1 MILAY
6 LRHVIYFKKRGGYM
20 ENCYLGMAGHNVFNN
35 KVKDIIHKNEHSVV
49 LLALDISN
57 FKYINDFYGM
67 DEGDKVMQDIA
78 DYYFINE
85 PLCLAAHGIGFDQFR
100 GAYNVD
106 GMTQEDVVSYI
117 TKKNEKFEAELS
129 ERYPLVYQHVYV
141 GLYFY
146 DNPGLD
152 VRMAVDR
159 ANLAKKS
166 TKGRFDIHCC
176 IYSED
181 NCNEY
186 LEHMDMSNEFVHAYN
201 ENRIEIFLQP
211 KISVSEGKAVG
222 AEALVRMRSREGELI
237 PPVRFVPVLEHTG
250 MIEKLDDI
258 MLDKTFAF
266 QRECINN
273 GIRPV
278 PISVNISRQRFTSEG
293 LLGYVMELQQK
304 YDIDSSLVELEIL
317 ETTFID
323 ALDAMTDVINALRK
337 QGFRINVDDFG
348 SGYSSL
354 NQIANIPAD
363 VIKFDRVFASRSLK
377 NDKGRQVIKSLIQ
390 MLKMVNYELVF
401 EGVETKEE
409 LDTVVSYGC
418 DVIQGFYFDKPLPA
432 KEFIQKYYMG
442 SRESTYG
449 AQ

>member
-1 MILAY
+1 
-6 LRHVIYFKKRGGYM
+6 
-20 ENCYLGMAGHNVFNN
+20 
-35 KVKDIIHKNEHSVV
+35 
-49 LLALDISN
+49 
-57 FKYINDFYGM
+57 
-67 DEGDKVMQDIA
+67 
-78 DYYFINE
+78 
-85 PLCLAAHGIGFDQFR
+85 
-100 GAYNVD
+100 
-106 GMTQEDVVSYI
+106 
-117 TKKNEKFEAELS
+117 
-129 ERYPLVYQHVYV
+129 
-141 GLYFY
+141 
-146 DNPGLD
+146 
-152 VRMAVDR
+152 
-159 ANLAKKS
+159 
-166 TKGRFDIHCC
+166 
-176 IYSED
+176 
-181 NCNEY
+181 
-186 LEHMDMSNEFVHAYN
+186 MDMSNEFVHAYN

>member
-6 LRHVIYFKKRGGYM
+6 LRYVIYFKKRGGYM
-20 ENCYLGMAGHNVFNN
+20 ESCYLGMAGHNVFNN
-35 KVKDIIHKNEHSVV
+35 KVKDIIHKNEHNVV

-78 DYYFINE
+78 DYYFTNE

-117 TKKNEKFEAELS
+117 TKKNERFEAELS

-166 TKGRFDIHCC
+166 TKGRFDIPCC

-222 AEALVRMRSREGELI
+222 AEALVRMRNREGELI
-237 PPVRFVPVLEHTG
+237 LPVKFVPVLEHTG

-293 LLGYVMELQQK
+293 LLSYVMELQKK

-323 ALDAMTDVINALRK
+323 ALDTMTDVINALRK

-377 NDKGRQVIKSLIQ
+377 SNKGRQVIKSLIE
-390 MLKMVNYELVF
+390 MLKMVEYELVF

-432 KEFIQKYYMG
+432 KEFIQKYYMV

-449 AQ
+449 TQ

>member
-222 AEALVRMRSREGELI
+222 AEALVRMRNKEGELI

-278 PISVNISRQRFTSEG
+278 PISVNISRQRFTSDG

-304 YDIDSSLVELEIL
+304 YDIDASLVELEIL

-323 ALDAMTDVINALRK
+323 ALDAMTDAINALRK

-363 VIKFDRVFASRSLK
+363 VIKFDRVFVSRSLK

-409 LDTVVSYGC
+409 LDAVVSYGC
-418 DVIQGFYFDKPLPA
+418 DVIQGFYFDKPLSA
-432 KEFIQKYYMG
+432 KEFIKKYYMG
-442 SRESTYG
+442 GREATYG
-449 AQ
+449 TQ

>member
-1 MILAY
+1 M
-6 LRHVIYFKKRGGYM
+6 GG
-20 ENCYLGMAGHNVFNN
+20 CYLGMAGHDVFNE
-35 KVKDIIHKNEHSVV
+35 KVTEIIHSNEHRIV

-78 DYYFINE
+78 DFYFVNE
-85 PLCLAAHGIGFDQFR
+85 PLCLASHGIGFDQFR
-100 GAYNVD
+100 GAYKVD
-106 GMTQEDVVSYI
+106 GMTHEDVVDYI
-117 TKKNEKFEAELS
+117 SRKNETFETELS
-129 ERYPLVYQHVYV
+129 ARYPLVYQHVYV

-146 DNPGLD
+146 DDPALD

-186 LEHMDMSNEFVHAYN
+186 LEHMDMSNEFVRAC
-201 ENRIEIFLQP
+201 EEDRIEIFLQP

-222 AEALVRMRSREGELI
+222 AEALVRMRNRDGELI
-237 PPVRFVPVLEHTG
+237 PPVRFVPVLKHTG
-250 MIEKLDDI
+250 MIGKLDDI
-258 MLDKTFAF
+258 MLDKTFVF
-266 QRECINN
+266 QRECIDK
-273 GIRPV
+273 GIKPV
-278 PISVNISRQRFTSEG
+278 PVSVNISRQRFTSEG
-293 LLGYVMELQQK
+293 LLNYVVGLQKK

-323 ALDAMTDVINALRK
+323 ALDTMINVINALREK
-337 QGFRINVDDFG
+337 GFRINVDDFG

-363 VIKFDRVFASRSLK
+363 IIKFDRVFASRSLK
-377 NDKGRQVIKSLIQ
+377 NDKGRQVIKSLIE
-390 MLKMVNYELVF
+390 MLKMVNYDLVF
-401 EGVETKEE
+401 EGIETKEE
-409 LDTVVSYGC
+409 LDAVVSYGC
-418 DVIQGFYFDKPLPA
+418 DVIQGFYFDKPLSA
-432 KEFIQKYYMG
+432 KEFIKKYYMG
-442 SRESTYG
+442 GREATYG
-449 AQ
+449 TQ

>member
-35 KVKDIIHKNEHSVV
+35 KVKDIIHKNEHNVV

-106 GMTQEDVVSYI
+106 GMTQEDVISYI
-117 TKKNEKFEAELS
+117 TKKNERFEAELS

-222 AEALVRMRSREGELI
+222 AEALVRMRNREGELI
-237 PPVRFVPVLEHTG
+237 SPVKFVPVLEHTG

-293 LLGYVMELQQK
+293 LLSYVMELQKK

-377 NDKGRQVIKSLIQ
+377 SNKGRQVIKSLIE
-390 MLKMVNYELVF
+390 MLKMVEYELVF

-432 KEFIQKYYMG
+432 KEFIQKYYMT

-449 AQ
+449 TQ

>member
-20 ENCYLGMAGHNVFNN
+20 ENCYLGMTGHNVFNN

-222 AEALVRMRSREGELI
+222 AEALVRMRNRDGELI
-237 PPVRFVPVLEHTG
+237 LPVKFVPVLEHTG

-293 LLGYVMELQQK
+293 LFSYVMELQKK

-323 ALDAMTDVINALRK
+323 ALDAMTDVINSLRK

-377 NDKGRQVIKSLIQ
+377 SNKGRQVIKSLIE
-390 MLKMVNYELVF
+390 MLKMVEYELVF

-432 KEFIQKYYMG
+432 KEFIQKYYMV

-449 AQ
+449 TQ

>member
-1 MILAY
+1 M
-6 LRHVIYFKKRGGYM
+6 GG
-20 ENCYLGMAGHNVFNN
+20 CYLGMAGHDVFNE
-35 KVKDIIHKNEHSVV
+35 KVTEIIHSNEHRIV

-78 DYYFINE
+78 DFYFVNE
-85 PLCLAAHGIGFDQFR
+85 PLCLASHGIGFDQFR
-100 GAYNVD
+100 GAYKVD
-106 GMTQEDVVSYI
+106 GMTHEDVVDYI
-117 TKKNEKFEAELS
+117 SRKNETFEAELS
-129 ERYPLVYQHVYV
+129 ARYPLVYHHVYV

-146 DNPGLD
+146 DDPVLD

-186 LEHMDMSNEFVHAYN
+186 LEHMDMSNEFVRAC
-201 ENRIEIFLQP
+201 EEDRIEIFLQP

-222 AEALVRMRSREGELI
+222 AEALVRMRNRDGELI

-250 MIEKLDDI
+250 MIGKLDDI
-258 MLDKTFAF
+258 MLDKTFVF
-266 QRECINN
+266 QRECIDK
-273 GIRPV
+273 GIKPV

-293 LLGYVMELQQK
+293 LLNYVVGLQK
-304 YDIDSSLVELEIL
+304 KFDIDSSLVELEIL

-323 ALDAMTDVINALRK
+323 ALDTMINVINALREK
-337 QGFRINVDDFG
+337 GFRINVDDFG

-363 VIKFDRVFASRSLK
+363 IIKFDRVFASRSLK
-377 NDKGRQVIKSLIQ
+377 NDKGRQVIKALIE
-390 MLKMVNYELVF
+390 MLKMVNYDLVF

-409 LDTVVSYGC
+409 LDAVVSYGC
-418 DVIQGFYFDKPLPA
+418 DVIQGFYFDKPLSA
-432 KEFIQKYYMG
+432 KEFIKKYYMG
-442 SRESTYG
+442 GREATYG
-449 AQ
+449 TQ